1 MRKVMDALRR
11 SDPNLR
17 AEDAIRHGH
26 PHNDMLRLRCKRP
39 KDCPYSCCVP
49 ISLTDLL
56 SAKDLDLAI
65 RGSAAVTPVPVQWVA
80 VTELEDPSPFLSGG
94 EVVLT
99 TGMRQRT
106 GAVQRRFVESVHR
119 AGALAIG
126 FGTGLSLER
135 VPGPLLEEA
144 NRLGLPVFEVPYRT
158 PFIAVGKLVADAL
171 SADHVE
177 QLQELLSGHQVLAK
191 ALLSGR
197 GLTGLL
203 KDLAGILGTDVA
215 LQQYGAEVFSTSLR
229 ATGPGT
235 QTAWH
240 RLPIATG
247 MRDRCT
253 LSVAKPFGHPDL
265 LAYAQSLISVELN
278 NQARR
283 RVSERAVNG
292 QLLDDIVAGKLTGQD
307 AVHRLRAAGVSTE
320 RRQLTLLVEAGTAQ
334 AKLLASLPLPP
345 ALQDAVS
352 ATCEERL
359 AVWVPDGDPA
369 VLAAELGS
377 YLQEAGI
384 PAKVGVGGAYAEP
397 AGLRWGYYEAK
408 EGLLRGAA
416 VNEPDR
422 LSLASLLMA
431 SRDVPLADL
440 AAEALDPLLAFDAA
454 HDAELVPTLEKYLAV
469 NGSVAKVAQALG
481 LHRNTVRYRLTQ
493 IADLSGYDPA
503 VTADRV
509 HLYLALSVRR
519 LTA

>member
-1 MRKVMDALRR
+1 M
-11 SDPNLR
+11 
-17 AEDAIRHGH
+17 
-26 PHNDMLRLRCKRP
+26 
-39 KDCPYSCCVP
+39 P
-49 ISLTDLL
+49 ISLTDLI
-56 SAKDLDLAI
+56 SAEDLNLAV
-65 RGSAAVTPVPVQWVA
+65 RGSAAITPVPVQWVA

-126 FGTGLSLER
+126 FGTGLSLDR

-158 PFIAVGKLVADAL
+158 PFIAIGKLVADAL

-177 QLQELLSGHQVLAK
+177 QLHELLSGHQALAK

-203 KDLAGILGTDVA
+203 NDLAEILGTEVA
-215 LQQYGAEVFSTSLR
+215 LHQYGAQVFST
-229 ATGPGT
+229 GT
-235 QTAWH
+235 AAAHTEWH
-240 RLPIATG
+240 RVPIATG

-253 LSVAKPFGHPDL
+253 LSVAEPFGHPDL
-265 LAYAQSLISVELN
+265 IAYAQSLISVELN

-307 AVHRLRAAGVSTE
+307 AVHRLRTAGVDAG
-320 RRQLTLLVEAGTAQ
+320 RRQLTLLVEVPAAQ
-334 AKLLASLPLPP
+334 ARQLASLPLPP
-345 ALQDAVS
+345 SFQDAVS
-352 ATCEERL
+352 ATCEDRL
-359 AVWVPDGDPA
+359 AVWIPDGDPA
-369 VLAAELGS
+369 VLAAELGG

-384 PAKVGVGGAYAEP
+384 PAKVGVGGSYTEP

-440 AAEALDPLLAFDAA
+440 AAEALDPLLAFDEA
-454 HDAELVPTLEKYLAV
+454 HDAELLPTLEKYLAV

-509 HLYLALSVRR
+509 HLYLALNVRR

>member
-1 MRKVMDALRR
+1 M
-11 SDPNLR
+11 
-17 AEDAIRHGH
+17 
-26 PHNDMLRLRCKRP
+26 
-39 KDCPYSCCVP
+39 P
-49 ISLTDLL
+49 ISLTDLI
-56 SAKDLDLAI
+56 SAEDLDLAV
-65 RGSAAVTPVPVQWVA
+65 RGSAAITPVPVQWVA

-126 FGTGLSLER
+126 FGTGLSLDR

-177 QLQELLSGHQVLAK
+177 QLQELLSGHQILAK

-215 LQQYGAEVFSTSLR
+215 LHQYGTEVFSTTPS
-229 ATGPGT
+229 AAVPA
-235 QTAWH
+235 QTSWH
-240 RLPIATG
+240 RVPIATG

-253 LSVAKPFGHPDL
+253 LSVAEPFGHPDL
-265 LAYAQSLISVELN
+265 IAYAQSLISVELS

-292 QLLDDIVAGKLTGQD
+292 QLLDDIVAGKLAGQD
-307 AVHRLRAAGVSTE
+307 AVHRLRASGVDTG
-320 RRQLTLLVEAGTAQ
+320 RRQLTLLVEAAGPQ
-334 AKLLASLPLPP
+334 ARLLASLPLPP
-345 ALQDAVS
+345 SFRDAVS
-352 ATCEERL
+352 ATCEDRL
-359 AVWVPDGDPA
+359 AVWIPDGDPA
-369 VLAAELGS
+369 VLAAELGE

-384 PAKVGVGGAYAEP
+384 PAKVGVGGAYTEP

-408 EGLLRGAA
+408 EGLLRGGA

-440 AAEALDPLLAFDAA
+440 AAEALDPLLAFDQA
-454 HDAELVPTLEKYLAV
+454 HDAELLPTLEKYLAV

-509 HLYLALSVRR
+509 HLYLALNVRR

>member
-1 MRKVMDALRR
+1 M
-11 SDPNLR
+11 
-17 AEDAIRHGH
+17 
-26 PHNDMLRLRCKRP
+26 
-39 KDCPYSCCVP
+39 P
-49 ISLTDLL
+49 ISLTDLI
-56 SAKDLDLAI
+56 SAEDLDLAV
-65 RGSAAVTPVPVQWVA
+65 RGSAAITPVPVQWVA

-126 FGTGLSLER
+126 FGTGLSLDR

-203 KDLAGILGTDVA
+203 NDLAGILGTDVA
-215 LQQYGAEVFSTSLR
+215 LHQYGAQVF
-229 ATGPGT
+229 ATGTPAADT
-235 QTAWH
+235 VWH
-240 RLPIATG
+240 RVPIATG

-253 LSVAKPFGHPDL
+253 LSVAEPFGHPDL
-265 LAYAQSLISVELN
+265 IAYAQSLISVELN

-307 AVHRLRAAGVSTE
+307 AVHRLRASGVSTE
-320 RRQLTLLVEAGTAQ
+320 RRQLTLLVEAAAPQ
-334 AKLLASLPLPP
+334 ARQLASLPLPP
-345 ALQDAVS
+345 SFTGAVS
-352 ATCEERL
+352 GTCEDRL
-359 AVWVPDGDPA
+359 AVWIPDGDPA

-384 PAKVGVGGAYAEP
+384 PAKVGVGGSYTEP

-440 AAEALDPLLAFDAA
+440 AAEALDPLLAFDEA
-454 HDAELVPTLEKYLAV
+454 HDAELLPTLEKYLAV

-509 HLYLALSVRR
+509 HLYLALNVRR

>member
-1 MRKVMDALRR
+1 M
-11 SDPNLR
+11 
-17 AEDAIRHGH
+17 
-26 PHNDMLRLRCKRP
+26 
-39 KDCPYSCCVP
+39 P

-56 SAKDLDLAI
+56 SAEDLDLAI
-65 RGSAAVTPVPVQWVA
+65 RGSAAIAPVPVQWVA

-203 KDLAGILGTDVA
+203 KDLAGILGTEVA
-215 LQQYGAEVFSTSLR
+215 LHQYGTEVFST
-229 ATGPGT
+229 APPNGVPA
-235 QTAWH
+235 QTVWH
-240 RLPIATG
+240 RVPIATG

-253 LSVAKPFGHPDL
+253 LSVAEPFGHPDL
-265 LAYAQSLISVELN
+265 IAYAQSLISVELN

-283 RVSERAVNG
+283 RVRERAVNG

-307 AVHRLRAAGVSTE
+307 AVHRLRASGVSTE
-320 RRQLTLLVEAGTAQ
+320 RRQLTLLVEAAAAQ

-345 ALQDAVS
+345 AFQDAVS

-359 AVWVPDGDPA
+359 AVWIPDGDPA
-369 VLAAELGS
+369 ALAAELGR
-377 YLQEAGI
+377 YLQEAGVQ
-384 PAKVGVGGAYAEP
+384 AKVGVGGAYAEP

-440 AAEALDPLLAFDAA
+440 AAEALDPLLAFDQA

-509 HLYLALSVRR
+509 HLYLALNVRR

>member
-1 MRKVMDALRR
+1 M
-11 SDPNLR
+11 
-17 AEDAIRHGH
+17 
-26 PHNDMLRLRCKRP
+26 
-39 KDCPYSCCVP
+39 P
-49 ISLTDLL
+49 ISLTDLI
-56 SAKDLDLAI
+56 SAADLNLAV
-65 RGSAAVTPVPVQWVA
+65 RGSAAIAPVPVQWVA

-119 AGALAIG
+119 AGALALG
-126 FGTGLSLER
+126 FGTGLSLDR

-158 PFIAVGKLVADAL
+158 PFIAIGKLVADAL

-177 QLQELLSGHQVLAK
+177 QLHELLSGHQALAK

-203 KDLAGILGTDVA
+203 NDLAGILGTEVA
-215 LQQYGAEVFSTSLR
+215 LHQYGAQVF
-229 ATGPGT
+229 ATGSAPG
-235 QTAWH
+235 AVWH
-240 RLPIATG
+240 RVPIATG

-253 LSVAKPFGHPDL
+253 LSVAEPFGHTDL

-307 AVHRLRAAGVSTE
+307 AVHRLRTAGVDAG
-320 RRQLTLLVEAGTAQ
+320 RRQLTLLVEVPAQ
-334 AKLLASLPLPP
+334 HARQLASLPLPP
-345 ALQDAVS
+345 SFQDAVS
-352 ATCEERL
+352 ATCEDRL
-359 AVWVPDGDPA
+359 AVWIPDGDPA
-369 VLAAELGS
+369 VLAAELGG
-377 YLQEAGI
+377 YLQEAGM
-384 PAKVGVGGAYAEP
+384 PAKVGVGGSYTEP

-440 AAEALDPLLAFDAA
+440 AAEALDPLLAFDEA
-454 HDAELVPTLEKYLAV
+454 HDAELLSTLEKYMAV

-509 HLYLALSVRR
+509 HLYLALNVRR

>member
-1 MRKVMDALRR
+1 MRKVMDALGR

-17 AEDAIRHGH
+17 AAAPLGHGH
-26 PHNDMLRLRCKRP
+26 PHNDMLLLRCKRP
-39 KDCPYSCCVP
+39 KECPYSCCVP

-65 RGSAAVTPVPVQWVA
+65 RGSAAITPVPVQWVA

-126 FGTGLSLER
+126 FGTGLSLDR

-203 KDLAGILGTDVA
+203 KDLAGILGAEVA
-215 LQQYGAEVFSTSLR
+215 LHQYGAEVFSTGL
-229 ATGPGT
+229 APGEAE
-235 QTAWH
+235 TAWH
-240 RLPIATG
+240 RVPIATG

-253 LSVAKPFGHPDL
+253 LSVAEPFGHPDL
-265 LAYAQSLISVELN
+265 IAYAQSLISVELN

-283 RVSERAVNG
+283 RVRERAVNG

-320 RRQLTLLVEAGTAQ
+320 RRQLTLLVEAGGAQ

-345 ALQDAVS
+345 SLQEAVS
-352 ATCEERL
+352 ATCEDRL

-377 YLQEAGI
+377 YLQEAGLQ
-384 PAKVGVGGAYAEP
+384 AKVGVGGAYAEP

-509 HLYLALSVRR
+509 HLYLALNVRR